1 MIPYMIL
8 TPGDEPVGQFISA
21 RPPTLMELGEHL
33 AKALGFSGID
43 ELLEANPGL
52 ILGFAPIH

>member
-1 MIPYMIL
+1 MIL

>member
-1 MIPYMIL
+1 MIL
-8 TPGDEPVGQFISA
+8 TPGDEPVGRFVST
-21 RPPTLMELGEHL
+21 RPPTLLELGEHL
-33 AKALGFSGID
+33 AASLGMSGIE